1 MQTVSIPIVQSSSH
15 VTTDGR
21 IYGSGEIAVIFSN
34 MDSNNQNEWS
44 SIIELMNSTG
54 CMFITYNYIQ
64 YKDDQSPT
72 LDSVVSFARNL
83 GVKQIILVGASR
95 GGVASIKVAANSFDK
110 DHIVGVVAL
119 SAPVEHEGMVFYNS
133 EELSRIR
140 IPKLLVNS
148 ESDECVAGTHEMY
161 QLVNYP
167 KELKIYSGGAHGTEI
182 FLKDGKAFAQKLNDF
197 ISSVFKKISHNG
209 A

>member
-1 MQTVSIPIVQSSSH
+1 MQAVSIPIVQSNSH
-15 VTTDGR
+15 VTIDGR
-21 IYGSGEIAVIFSN
+21 IYGSGERAVIFSN

-44 SIIELMNSTG
+44 SIIELINSTG
-54 CMFITYNYIQ
+54 CMFITYNYFQ
-64 YKDDQSPT
+64 SDDDQSPT
-72 LDSVVSFARNL
+72 LDSVVSFARNS
-83 GVKQIILVGASR
+83 GVKHIILVGASR

-119 SAPVEHEGMVFYNS
+119 SAPIEHEGMVFYNS

-167 KELKIYSGGAHGTEI
+167 KELLIYSGGAHGTEI

-197 ISSVFKKISHNG
+197 ISSVFKNII
-209 A
+209 